1 MNRGDRMKPLA
12 LITGGHT
19 GIGLGIAR
27 ELSNAGFAI
36 AMVAESPI
44 EQETVQSALDE
55 IGANARYYQHDIRNV
70 GFTSKLLDQIEVDQG
85 PIHSLV
91 SNAGVS
97 ALIRGDM
104 LDMKMDSFDF
114 VMDVNLKGTFFL
126 AQEVARRMVGQ
137 TDEYYQ
143 SMIFIT
149 SVNAEMVSKERAEYC
164 MSKAGSAMMAKLF
177 ADRMAPE
184 GVGVFDLRPG
194 IIETRMTAVA
204 KDKYDAKISEG
215 LVPAGRWGQPADIGS
230 VVLPLVQ
237 GKMAYASGAVIP
249 VDGGLSLHRL

>member
-1 MNRGDRMKPLA
+1 MKQLA

-36 AMVAESPI
+36 ALLAECPM
-44 EQETVQSALDE
+44 EQDTVQAALNE
-55 IGANARYYQHDIRNV
+55 LGSGAHYYQHDLRQLHGIA
-70 GFTSKLLDQIEVDQG
+70 SLMDQIASRQG
-85 PIHSLV
+85 PVHSLI

-97 ALIRGDM
+97 VQVRGDM
-104 LDMKMDSFDF
+104 LDVEIDSYDF
-114 VMDVNLKGTFFL
+114 VMDVNLRGAFFL
-126 AQEVARRMVGQ
+126 AQEIARQMIGQ
-137 TDEYYQ
+137 ADGPYR
-143 SMIFIT
+143 SLVFIT
-149 SVNAEMVSKERAEYC
+149 SVNAEMVAKERAEYC
-164 MSKAGSAMMAKLF
+164 ISKAGAAMMARLF
-177 ADRMAPE
+177 ADRMASE

-204 KDKYDAKISEG
+204 KDKYDAKIKDG

-237 GKMAYASGAVIP
+237 GKMAYATGAVIP
-249 VDGGLSLHRL
+249 VDGGLSIHRL

>member
-1 MNRGDRMKPLA
+1 MKPLA

-27 ELSNAGFAI
+27 ELSNAGFAVP
-36 AMVAESPI
+36 MVAESPI
-44 EQETVQSALDE
+44 EQEAVQSALDE
-55 IGANARYYQHDIRNV
+55 IGANGRYYQHDIRNI
-70 GFTSKLLDQIEVDQG
+70 GFTYKLLDQIEVDQG
-85 PIHSLV
+85 PIYSLV

-104 LDMKMDSFDF
+104 LDMKTGSFDL
-114 VMDVNLKGTFFL
+114 VMDVKLKGTFFL

-149 SVNAEMVSKERAEYC
+149 SANAKMVSKERAEYG
-164 MSKAGSAMMAKLF
+164 MPKAGSAMMAKLC

-184 GVGVFDLRPG
+184 RVGVFDLRPG

-215 LVPAGRWGQPADIGS
+215 LVPAGCWGQPADIGS
-230 VVLPLVQ
+230 VVLLLVQ
-237 GKMAYASGAVIP
+237 WKMGYASGAVIP
-249 VDGGLSLHRL
+249 VDGGLPLNRL

>member
-1 MNRGDRMKPLA
+1 MKSLA

-36 AMVAESPI
+36 ALVAENPV
-44 EQETVQSALDE
+44 EHDTVQDALSELGVDVK
-55 IGANARYYQHDIRNV
+55 YYQHDLRDLPQIS
-70 GFTSKLLDQIEVDQG
+70 GLLNQIEAAQG
-85 PIHSLV
+85 PVHSLV

-97 ALIRGDM
+97 VHVRGDM
-104 LDMKMDSFDF
+104 LDVEIDSYDF
-114 VMDVNLKGTFFL
+114 VMDVNLKGAFFL
-126 AQEVARRMVGQ
+126 AQDVARRMVGQ
-137 TDEYYQ
+137 TDEKYR
-143 SMIFIT
+143 SMVFIT
-149 SVNAEMVSKERAEYC
+149 SINAEMVSKDRSEYC
-164 MSKAGSAMMAKLF
+164 ISKAGAAMMARLF

-204 KDKYDAKISEG
+204 KDKYDAKIDEG
-215 LVPAGRWGQPADIGS
+215 LVPAGRWGQPTDIGT

-249 VDGGLSLHRL
+249 VDGGLSINRI

>member
-1 MNRGDRMKPLA
+1 MKPLA

-27 ELSNAGFAI
+27 ELGNAGYSLAL
-36 AMVAESPI
+36 VAESSI
-44 EQETVQSALDE
+44 DSDTVRSALNE
-55 IGANARYYQHDIRNV
+55 LGASAQYYQHDLRDVEI
-70 GFTSKLLDQIEVDQG
+70 TSRLLDQIEVVQG
-85 PIHSLV
+85 PVHSLI

-97 ALIRGDM
+97 VRVRGDM
-104 LDMKMDSFDF
+104 LEVDVDSYDF
-114 VMDVNLKGTFFL
+114 VMGVNLKGAFFL

-137 TDEYYQ
+137 SDEQYR

-149 SVNAEMVSKERAEYC
+149 SVNAELVSKERAEYC
-164 MSKAGSAMMAKLF
+164 MSKAGAAMMAKLF
-177 ADRMAPE
+177 ADRMTPV
-184 GVGVFDLRPG
+184 GVGVFELRPG
-194 IIETRMTAVA
+194 IIETQMTAVA
-204 KDKYDAKISEG
+204 KEKYDAKINEG

-230 VVLPLVQ
+230 AVLPFVQ

>member
-1 MNRGDRMKPLA
+1 M
-12 LITGGHT
+12 I
-19 GIGLGIAR
+19 
-27 ELSNAGFAI
+27 
-36 AMVAESPI
+36 
-44 EQETVQSALDE
+44 
-55 IGANARYYQHDIRNV
+55 
-70 GFTSKLLDQIEVDQG
+70 
-85 PIHSLV
+85 

-97 ALIRGDM
+97 VLVRGDM
-104 LDMKMDSFDF
+104 LDVKVDSYDF

-137 TDEYYQ
+137 TDKGYR
-143 SMIFIT
+143 SMVFIT
-149 SVNAEMVSKERAEYC
+149 SVNAEMISKERAEYC
-164 MSKAGSAMMAKLF
+164 ISKAGGAMMAKLF
-177 ADRMAPE
+177 ADRMASE

-204 KDKYDAKISEG
+204 KDKYDAKINDG